1 MPLLKTR
8 VAKAEKV
15 ASNVIYLQIERPE
28 GFSWRT
34 GEFAM
39 LGLKS
44 GEETVMRCYSI
55 ASPGNAPTVDF
66 FVANVKGGQLSPRLN
81 ALKAGSEVYLDSDVG
96 GMLLAD
102 RLEQGGKDLWLFG
115 SGTGVATFMAVTAD
129 ASIMAQYENVILV
142 HGVRTW
148 DETGYVAR
156 MVTRSPKL
164 QVICAVTRCKDAMI
178 TKRIPD
184 ALADGSLQAV
194 AGISLEK
201 EHSRAMICGNP
212 GMVKGVRDYLKGIG
226 MVSPRG
232 GNPGQVLV
240 ENFWI

>member
-1 MPLLKTR
+1 MSYCKTR

-15 ASNVIYLQIERPE
+15 ASNVIFLQVERPQ

-39 LGLKS
+39 LGLKV
-44 GEETVMRCYSI
+44 GDEQIMRCYSI
-55 ASPGNAPTVDF
+55 ASPGNSETVDF
-66 FVANVKGGQLSPRLN
+66 FIANVKGGQLSPRMN
-81 ALKAGSEVYLDSDVG
+81 ALKDGDEVWLDSEVG
-96 GMLLAD
+96 GMLIAD

-115 SGTGVATFMAVTAD
+115 SGTGVAPFMAV
-129 ASIMAQYENVILV
+129 ASDPAIMAQYESVVLV

-156 MVTRSPKL
+156 MIARSPKL
-164 QVICAVTRCKDAMI
+164 QVICAVTRDPNAMI

-184 ALADGSLQAV
+184 ALADGSLQSL
-194 AGISLEK
+194 AGIPIEK
-201 EHSRAMICGNP
+201 EHSRAMLCGNP
-212 GMVKGVRDYLKGIG
+212 GMVKGVRDYLKSLG

>member
-1 MPLLKTR
+1 MSYCKTR

-15 ASNVIYLQIERPE
+15 ASNVIFLQIERPE

-39 LGLKS
+39 LGLKV
-44 GEETVMRCYSI
+44 GDEQVMRCYSI
-55 ASPGNAPTVDF
+55 ASPGNSATVDF
-66 FVANVKGGQLSPRLN
+66 FIANVKGGQLSPRMN
-81 ALKAGSEVYLDSDVG
+81 ALKDGDEVWLDSEVG
-96 GMLLAD
+96 GMLIAD

-115 SGTGVATFMAVTAD
+115 SGTGVAPFMAV
-129 ASIMAQYENVILV
+129 ASDPAIMAQYESVVLV

-156 MVTRSPKL
+156 MIKRSPKL
-164 QVICAVTRCKDAMI
+164 QVICAVTRDPNAMI

-184 ALADGSLQAV
+184 ALADGSLQRL
-194 AGISLEK
+194 AGIPIEK
-201 EHSRAMICGNP
+201 EHSRAMLCGNP
-212 GMVKGVRDYLKGIG
+212 GMVKGVRDYLKSLG

>member
-1 MPLLKTR
+1 MSIFKTR

-15 ASNVIYLQIERPE
+15 ASNVIFLQVERPQ

-39 LGLKS
+39 LGLKV
-44 GEETVMRCYSI
+44 GDEQVMRCYSI

-66 FVANVKGGQLSPRLN
+66 FIANVKGGQLSPRMN
-81 ALKAGSEVYLDSDVG
+81 ALKDGDEVYLDSEVG

-115 SGTGVATFMAVTAD
+115 SGTGVAPFMAV
-129 ASIMAQYENVILV
+129 ASDPDIMSRFESVVLV

-156 MVTRSPKL
+156 MIARSPKL
-164 QVICAVTRCKDAMI
+164 QVICAVTRDPNAMI

-184 ALADGSLQAV
+184 ALADGSLQKL
-194 AGISLEK
+194 AGIPIEK
-201 EHSRAMICGNP
+201 EHSRAMLCGNP
-212 GMVKGVRDYLKGIG
+212 GMVKGVRDYLKSIG

>member
-1 MPLLKTR
+1 MSLLKTH

-15 ASNVIYLQIERPE
+15 ASNVIYLQIARPE

-39 LGLKS
+39 LGLKV
-44 GEETVMRCYSI
+44 GEEQVMRCYSI
-55 ASPGNAPTVDF
+55 ASVGNSETVDF
-66 FVANVKGGQLSPRLN
+66 FIANVKGGQLSPKMN
-81 ALKAGSEVYLDSDVG
+81 ALKDGDEVYLDSEVG

-115 SGTGVATFMAVTAD
+115 SGTGVAPFMAVTSDSA
-129 ASIMAQYENVILV
+129 IMDRYENVILV

-156 MVTRSPKL
+156 MIRRSPKL
-164 QVICAVTRCKDAMI
+164 QVICAVTREPNAMI

-184 ALADGSLQAV
+184 ALADGSLQSL
-194 AGISLEK
+194 AGIQIEK
-201 EHSRAMICGNP
+201 DHSRAMLCGNP
-212 GMVKGVRDYLKGIG
+212 GMVKGVRDYLKSLG